1 VILRSD
7 PACGRVWKLESDG
20 APESLE
26 IVAMASFA
34 RGRGFVFNAGSAEW
48 VNGLIHAD
56 PFIDQITRN
65 VLDRSIHTEGDRN
78 D

>member
-1 VILRSD
+1 
-7 PACGRVWKLESDG
+7 
-20 APESLE
+20 
-26 IVAMASFA
+26 MASFA